1 VERIFLFF
9 DSIALPKQQIG
20 SSCQLCVSGKSIDQ
34 TCKAIEGS
42 TFQKGEDGICLLLQN
57 RMKDNEGEKA
67 HSLDKVIM
75 FQSTSFRACIC
86 FYCKQEK

>member
-1 VERIFLFF
+1 
-9 DSIALPKQQIG
+9 
-20 SSCQLCVSGKSIDQ
+20 VSGKSIDQ
-34 TCKAIEGS
+34 SCKAIEGS

-75 FQSTSFRACIC
+75 FQSTIFRACIC
-86 FYCKQEK
+86 FYFKQKNNGFKVFFLFVKVLAHLGV